1 VGCALRKLMMK
12 QCDLEVVQE
21 AVHRVYHIVILGT
34 ELCNLLL
41 RRWLQ
46 TRERNKVHC
55 FDR

>member
-1 VGCALRKLMMK
+1 MGCALRKLMMK